1 MEFDNRY
8 ASNGKGNA
16 GVALGVVGTAL
27 GGLAAL
33 GNGLWGG
40 YNNGGCNNGG
50 CGRAG
55 WGGYGYGYGECNENT
70 PVNRYELQ
78 KEQEIAS
85 LQSENSLLKAN
96 TYGDQKLLEVYKYV
110 DGRFREFE
118 QALAQQ
124 AVFNQKTADDINLV
138 RKDIEIEAERRCCAD
153 NAIVNYSNATFYAK
167 LIAGITATA
176 DTTPQS
182 TYNPIPNCK
191 PCCGNN

>member
-16 GVALGVVGTAL
+16 ALATGIIGTAGVGLGIL
-27 GGLAAL
+27 GGLGSGLL
-33 GNGLWGG
+33 GMNRTG
-40 YNNGGCNNGG
+40 YVNCEP
-50 CGRAG
+50 CS
-55 WGGYGYGYGECNENT
+55 ENT
-70 PVNRYELQ
+70 FVTRYDIQMQQELAA
-78 KEQEIAS
+78 KDSKIA
-85 LQSENSLLKAN
+85 LLEAN
-96 TYGDQKLLEVYKYV
+96 TYNDQKSLELYKYV